1 VKTEPGRPNALRSIA
16 AIIVVA
22 ALALAVG
29 WGADRA
35 VLRHASVNGIYQPQV
50 RLGAAT
56 AGLFAGGAAAAL
68 AGIALALR
76 KR

>member
-1 VKTEPGRPNALRSIA
+1 MRWIATALCL
-16 AIIVVA
+16 A
-22 ALALAVG
+22 ALAMVVG
-29 WGADRA
+29 WGVDRA
-35 VLRHASVNGIYQPQV
+35 VLRHSSVNGIYQPQV

-56 AGLFAGGAAAAL
+56 AGLFTGGAAAAL